1 MTRNCD
7 ICKRAFKRTEIDV
20 CCKCKLDTYM
30 KNAPLIDNVLMYANH
45 HRNGS
50 TTDLLVRTIGGF
62 YSNDEINDA
71 KTLIYERFGA
81 LNLLQNE
88 HDRRGSQNRSEMM
101 AICSDIIDD
110 LFKPEENDIN
120 ITCCA
125 VNWMRIP
132 KIAHEEIINISTA
145 DKLAEMEAKF
155 MFHDNALSEI
165 RRENATIENR
175 MNGIEKSI
183 GPDKSAYPSK
193 TPTPSANSVSA
204 PTPSTSTPSTPTPST
219 PTPST
224 PTPSTSTATTP
235 TPSAPTPSEYSAST
249 PTPSASTSSEPS
261 SNAPISSAHTP
272 RAFLTS
278 KPDVHADVTPAAPES
293 YVTVLRRSYPK
304 RLNLTSNK
312 SARVS
317 NASRESESR
326 VSKESYNAR
335 RYVRRGGITGNS
347 TSGGLRA
354 TPLPV
359 RDLFVYRENSD
370 DTTDVLSG
378 YLRSHGIVTKL
389 CYYHT
394 EFQQIFV
401 F

>member
-1 MTRNCD
+1 MMT
-7 ICKRAFKRTEIDV
+7 
-20 CCKCKLDTYM
+20 
-30 KNAPLIDNVLMYANH
+30 
-45 HRNGS
+45 
-50 TTDLLVRTIGGF
+50 
-62 YSNDEINDA
+62 
-71 KTLIYERFGA
+71 
-81 LNLLQNE
+81 
-88 HDRRGSQNRSEMM
+88 
-101 AICSDIIDD
+101 ICSDIIDD

-132 KIAHEEIINISTA
+132 KIAPEEIINISTA

-155 MFHDNALSEI
+155 MFYDNALSEI
-165 RRENATIENR
+165 RRENATIENII
-175 MNGIEKSI
+175 NGIEKSI

-193 TPTPSANSVSA
+193 TPTPSANYVSA

-224 PTPSTSTATTP
+224 STASTP

-261 SNAPISSAHTP
+261 SSTPISSAHTP
-272 RAFLTS
+272 RAFLTRVS
-278 KPDVHADVTPAAPES
+278 PIKPDVHTDVTPAAPES
-293 YVTVLRRSYPK
+293 YVTVVRRSYPK

-317 NASRESESR
+317 NASRESGSR
-326 VSKESYNAR
+326 VSKESSNAR

-359 RDLFVYRENSD
+359 RDFFVYRVNSD

-378 YLRSHGIVTKL
+378 YLRSHGIVPIAVVPKN
-389 CYYHT
+389 
-394 EFQQIFV
+394 QQGSKFNSFKVTVNIANV
-401 F
+401 EKMMEPSTWQCGVCVRRWREQTNTHL

>member
-1 MTRNCD
+1 MTRNGD
-7 ICKRAFKRTEIDV
+7 ICKGALKRTEINV

-30 KNAPLIDNVLMYANH
+30 KNTPLIDNVLMYANH

-50 TTDLLVRTIGGF
+50 TKDLLVRTIGGF

-110 LFKPEENDIN
+110 LFKLEENDIN

-125 VNWMRIP
+125 VNRMRTP
-132 KIAHEEIINISTA
+132 KIAPEEIINISTA

-155 MFHDNALSEI
+155 MFYDNALSEI

-175 MNGIEKSI
+175 MNGIVKTI

-204 PTPSTSTPSTPTPST
+204 PTPSTSTPN
-219 PTPST
+219 T
-224 PTPSTSTATTP
+224 PTPSTSTASTP

-261 SNAPISSAHTP
+261 SSAPISSAHTP
-272 RAFLTS
+272 RAFLTRVSPS

-326 VSKESYNAR
+326 VSKESSNAR

-354 TPLPV
+354 TPSQ
-359 RDLFVYRENSD
+359 YEIS
-370 DTTDVLSG
+370 
-378 YLRSHGIVTKL
+378 L
-389 CYYHT
+389 CT
-394 EFQQIFV
+394 E
-401 F
+401 